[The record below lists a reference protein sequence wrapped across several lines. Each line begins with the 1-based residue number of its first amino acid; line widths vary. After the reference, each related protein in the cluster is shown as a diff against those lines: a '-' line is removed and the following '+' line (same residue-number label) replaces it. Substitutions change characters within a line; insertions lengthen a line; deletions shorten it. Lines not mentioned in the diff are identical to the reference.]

1 MWWLCLWSLEKTI
14 NRRLNKLYYNILL
27 EIESIRRVDASGVF
41 FFNPKTIAYLILF
54 WKEEL
59 FPFF

>member
-1 MWWLCLWSLEKTI
+1 METGTKFFETKKFSWSI
-14 NRRLNKLYYNILL
+14 I
-27 EIESIRRVDASGVF
+27 F
-41 FFNPKTIAYLILF
+41 FKNPKTIAYLILF